1 MYELFSFSTGLK
13 FDGDLFFLSIGVLLY
28 GPPGCGKTMI
38 AKATAKEAGEIILVF
53 IFNREL
59 QPGRVREEHHN
70 YTNRTAYMHR
80 NRNPC
85 NSF

>member
-1 MYELFSFSTGLK
+1 MVIY
-13 FDGDLFFLSIGVLLY
+13 FLSIGVLLY

-38 AKATAKEAGEIILVF
+38 AKATAKEAGEIFLVF

-59 QPGRVREEHHN
+59 QPGRAREEHHN
-70 YTNRTAYMHR
+70 YTNRTACMHR
-80 NRNPC
+80 NRNLC